1 MTDKKSY
8 FKTEYISIKTLNKVA
23 PLDCKVFIKENQEV
37 DEATSQVIKE
47 GKQERYPVIL

>member
-23 PLDCKVFIKENQEV
+23 PLDCEVFIKENQEV
-37 DEATSQVIKE
+37 DQATREVIKE
-47 GKQERYPVIL
+47 GKQEYYEVKL